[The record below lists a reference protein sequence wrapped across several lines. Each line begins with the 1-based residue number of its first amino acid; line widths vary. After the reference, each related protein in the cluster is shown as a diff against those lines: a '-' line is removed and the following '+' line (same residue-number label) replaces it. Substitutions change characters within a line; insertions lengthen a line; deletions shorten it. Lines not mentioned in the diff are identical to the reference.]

1 MQKTIFITGAA
12 QGIGRTTALM
22 FAARG
27 WFVGLFDV
35 NKEGLEILAEQIGK
49 ENCCYIAMD
58 VTEPE
63 SVKAAVELFIFR
75 TRGRFDVLFNNAGI
89 VEVGDFET
97 INIEVHRRIVE
108 VNFLGV
114 VNCITF
120 ALPYLKENKS
130 GAKIINMSSAS
141 AIYGN
146 PEISVYAATKSAIK
160 SLTEGLNIALEKYNI
175 KVCDILPIY
184 VKTNMVRDYYQKY
197 RNVKLE
203 KVKLTAED
211 VAETVWK
218 AAHKNRLHWLVGTD
232 TKLFFFLAKLLPTS
246 IVKMMTKKILK
257 YE

>member
-12 QGIGRTTALM
+12 QGIGKTTALM
-22 FAARG
+22 FSARG

-35 NKEGLEILAEQIGK
+35 NKEGLEELAAQIGK
-49 ENCCYIAMD
+49 ANCCYAMMD
-58 VTEPE
+58 VTKPE
-63 SVKAAVELFIFR
+63 SVKAAVALFVFR

-89 VEVGDFET
+89 VEVGDFEA
-97 INIEVHRRIVE
+97 IDIEVHKRIVE
-108 VNFLGV
+108 VNILGV
-114 VNCITF
+114 VNCITY

-160 SLTEGLNIALEKYNI
+160 SLTEGLNIALEKYNV

-184 VKTNMVRDYYQKY
+184 VKTNMVTDFYHKY
-197 RNVKLE
+197 KNVKLE
-203 KVKLTAED
+203 KVKLTAEH
-211 VAETVWK
+211 VAEIVWK
-218 AAHKNRLHWLVGTD
+218 AVHKNRIHWLVGTD

-246 IVKMMTKKILK
+246 IVKLMTKKILK

>member
-12 QGIGRTTALM
+12 QGIGKTTALM

-49 ENCCYIAMD
+49 ENCCYMAID

-75 TRGRFDVLFNNAGI
+75 ARGRFDVLFNNAGI

-97 INIEVHRRIVE
+97 IDIESHRRIVE
-108 VNFLGV
+108 VNLLGV

-184 VKTNMVRDYYQKY
+184 VKTNMVTDYYQKY

>member
-49 ENCCYIAMD
+49 ENCCYMAID

-63 SVKAAVELFIFR
+63 SVKAAVELFSFR

-89 VEVGDFET
+89 VEVGEFET
-97 INIEVHRRIVE
+97 IDIEVHRRIVE
-108 VNFLGV
+108 VNLLGV
-114 VNCITF
+114 VNCITL

-146 PEISVYAATKSAIK
+146 PEISVYAATKSAVK

-184 VKTNMVRDYYQKY
+184 VKTNMVKDFYEKY
-197 RNVKLE
+197 RNLKLE

-218 AAHKNRLHWLVGTD
+218 AVHKNRIHWLVGTD